1 VSRELGAPRVAIAHD
16 YLTQRGG
23 AERVVL
29 ALTRAFPD
37 APVYTTLFD
46 PANTFAEFSSV
57 DVRTSALNRVS
68 AFRRDHRLALPLLAL
83 AANSMRIDA
92 DVVIASSSGWSHG
105 FRATGAKVVYCYSPA
120 RWLYQ
125 SDRYLGESSGRA
137 RRLALG
143 ALGPALRS
151 WDRRAAKSADRYLA
165 ISTEVQSRI
174 QSTYSLES
182 TVVPAPHSMDPLGP
196 QESLEQLGVPADA
209 ADFYLCLSRLL
220 AYKNVDTTIEA
231 IARDPRRRLI
241 VVGSGP
247 EEARLKRDLPANV
260 TLVKHLSEAQ
270 LRWLY
275 ARCRAVVSASHE
287 DFGLTPLE
295 GAAFG
300 KPSVV
305 LRWGGFLDTI
315 LEGVTGEYF
324 DDVTA
329 DSITAALDRFESRSW
344 DAQVIRD
351 RAHQYSEAA
360 FAEAIAQVVADAA
373 HPSARRAGAAR

>member
-1 VSRELGAPRVAIAHD
+1 MSSEVGGPRVAIAHD

-46 PANTFAEFSSV
+46 PASTFPEFSSV
-57 DVRTSALNRVS
+57 DVRTSGLNRLSV
-68 AFRRDHRLALPLLAL
+68 FRRDHRLALPVLAL
-83 AANSMRIDA
+83 AANSIRIDA
-92 DVVIASSSGWSHG
+92 DVVIASSSGWAHG
-105 FRATGAKVVYCYSPA
+105 FRTSGAKVVYCYSPA

-125 SDRYLGESSGRA
+125 SDRYLGESSGLA
-137 RRLALG
+137 RRVALG
-143 ALGPALRS
+143 ALAPMLRS

-165 ISTEVQSRI
+165 ISTEVQARI
-174 QSTYSLES
+174 QSTYALES
-182 TVVPAPHSMDPLGP
+182 TVVPAPHSMDPLGE
-196 QESLEQLGVPADA
+196 QEPSVELGVPADA
-209 ADFYLCLSRLL
+209 AEFYLCLSRLL

-260 TLVKHLSEAQ
+260 TLVKNLSEAQ

-295 GAAFG
+295 GGAFG

-315 LEGVTGEYF
+315 QEGVTGEYF

-329 DSITAALDRFESRSW
+329 DSITAALDRFESRTW
-344 DAQVIRD
+344 DAGVIRD
-351 RAHQYSEAA
+351 RAQQYSKTA
-360 FAEAIAQVVADAA
+360 FADAIRQVVTA
-373 HPSARRAGAAR
+373 AARMPSGVAG

>member
-1 VSRELGAPRVAIAHD
+1 MSRDVGAPRVAIAHD

-46 PANTFAEFSSV
+46 PASTFPEFSSV
-57 DVRTSALNRVS
+57 DVRTSGLNRVS
-68 AFRRDHRLALPLLAL
+68 VFRRDHRLALPVLAL
-83 AANSMRIDA
+83 AANSIHIDA
-92 DVVIASSSGWSHG
+92 DVVIASSSGWAHG
-105 FRATGAKVVYCYSPA
+105 FRTSGAKVVYCYSPA

-125 SDRYLGESSGRA
+125 SDRYLGESSGLA
-137 RRLALG
+137 RRVALG
-143 ALGPALRS
+143 ALAPMLRS
-151 WDRRAAKSADRYLA
+151 WDRRAAKSAGRYLA
-165 ISTEVQSRI
+165 ISTEVQARI
-174 QSTYSLES
+174 QSTYARES
-182 TVVPAPHSMDPLGP
+182 TVVPAPHSMDPLGE
-196 QESLEQLGVPADA
+196 QESLDELGVPADA
-209 ADFYLCLSRLL
+209 TDFYLCLSRLL

-231 IARDPRRRLI
+231 IARDPRRRLV

-260 TLVKHLSEAQ
+260 TLVKHLTEAQ

-315 LEGVTGEYF
+315 QEGVTGEYF

-329 DSITAALDRFESRSW
+329 DSITAALDRFESRTW
-344 DAQVIRD
+344 DAGVIRE
-351 RAHQYSEAA
+351 RAHLYSEAA
-360 FAEAIAQVVADAA
+360 FADAIKQVVSAA
-373 HPSARRAGAAR
+373 AGMRSGVAG